1 MSENNTVCW
10 KDGLKKI
17 KNKFQKILVISSK
30 NLNEKF
36 NISKELKKIFIN
48 SKLEFLQKKQIP
60 VTFSSSHKSFKKHI
74 NNRFD
79 LILCFGGGK
88 TIDYA
93 KHFISVKFLK
103 TNKYQIKQQLIKKIR
118 VKKKFKFI
126 VIPSTAGSGS
136 EATQFAVTYIG
147 GKKYSIENKILL
159 PDHFILDPKVSYQCS
174 KVQKISSALD
184 ALCQGIESHWS
195 KKSTHATRKISSKSI
210 NLIWNNIFN
219 AILNNNFKAHKN
231 LVIGSNLA
239 GKAINQTKTTATH
252 ALSYFISKK
261 YSIPHG
267 ISVALTLPAFIDFY
281 CKKKNRNLDRTLDLL
296 TKIIGVEKN
305 KISKKIIERM
315 ELIGIE
321 LSLSKF
327 KVKKTHIKKISDSI
341 DPVRL
346 MNNPIDLSR
355 KDIIQIVK
363 GSF

>member
-1 MSENNTVCW
+1 MTEKKIVCW
-10 KDGLKKI
+10 IDGLKKI
-17 KNKFQKILVISSK
+17 KSNFQKILVISSK

-36 NISKELKKIFIN
+36 NINKELKKIFIN
-48 SKLEFLQKKQIP
+48 SELEFLQKKQIP
-60 VTFSSSHKSFKKHI
+60 VTFSSSQKSFRKYI
-74 NNRFD
+74 NNHFD

-93 KHFISVKFLK
+93 KHFISIKLLK
-103 TNKYQIKQQLIKKIR
+103 INKYEIKQQLVKKIIA
-118 VKKKFKFI
+118 KKKFKFI

-159 PDHFILDPKVSYQCS
+159 PDHFILDPMISYQCT
-174 KVQKISSALD
+174 KAQKTSSALD

-195 KKSTHATRKISSKSI
+195 KKSTKTTRKISSKSI
-210 NLIWNNIFN
+210 NLIWNSIFD
-219 AILNNNFKAHKN
+219 AIVYDNFKAHQN